1 MIIYKHIE
9 SVVRSVVMVKLGVL
23 LLCSMKKVTQNG
35 YLVCFFGGNWVG
47 LRWGIV
53 LVVV

>member
-1 MIIYKHIE
+1 MLHEE
-9 SVVRSVVMVKLGVL
+9 SDSKWVFGVL
-23 LLCSMKKVTQNG
+23 FL
-35 YLVCFFGGNWVG
+35 GNWVG